1 MERSAIIITP
11 KDKEEE
17 KLIEALVKRMGL
29 KGKKLSG
36 EDLEDAGLAMA
47 IAKADKTKVADRDR
61 VMRKLRN

>member
-1 MERSAIIITP
+1 MERSAIVITP

-47 IAKADKTKVADRDR
+47 IAKADKTKVADLDR